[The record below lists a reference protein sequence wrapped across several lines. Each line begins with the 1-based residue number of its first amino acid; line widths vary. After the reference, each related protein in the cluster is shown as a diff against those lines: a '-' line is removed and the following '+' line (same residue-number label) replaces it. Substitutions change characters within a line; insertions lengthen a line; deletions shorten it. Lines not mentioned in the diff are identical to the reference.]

1 MMRKTKQAIAPAAAA
16 VDRISELPDEI
27 INLIVQSLQY
37 QEAARTSILSRR
49 WLNLWLA
56 NSVVEFQGD
65 TDRFDSF
72 AAATLKRLRA
82 VPLLLDSFTISVLH
96 KEDLGE
102 EFHQL
107 LLSASIVID
116 EDDDGSDSRSPLKVV
131 LKISEGS
138 SYSFEGRMLL
148 NFGRTKFIDLE
159 GFDLGRLHN
168 FTTCLD
174 NLQELRMEDVQVSQQ
189 SFPSCLANARR
200 LEKLSLI
207 FIRGIYS
214 LDISQIYVD
223 NLQELCLE
231 HLWVSKQSFPSCLAN
246 ARRLEKLSLRY
257 IYGIDRLDISA
268 SDFPS
273 LKSLSL
279 QADEG
284 ELRELQLSSA
294 PLLRTFRFVGN
305 TKLLTVVSAPNVT
318 SVELVAISPEL
329 TRAEFLE
336 LISKFPSLES
346 LDFDAQYIS
355 SDYNRHHDKLSISA
369 HTLRTLTLTKD
380 QRKFEFEIDAPN
392 LYINE
397 QMERNFHRCCC
408 GDDKCWR
415 CEFRN
420 AEITS
425 VIVDDISTIDKPMTS
440 QPSINMILKM
450 PSDLLCS

>member
-1 MMRKTKQAIAPAAAA
+1 
-16 VDRISELPDEI
+16 
-27 INLIVQSLQY
+27 
-37 QEAARTSILSRR
+37 
-49 WLNLWLA
+49 
-56 NSVVEFQGD
+56 
-65 TDRFDSF
+65 
-72 AAATLKRLRA
+72 
-82 VPLLLDSFTISVLH
+82 
-96 KEDLGE
+96 
-102 EFHQL
+102 
-107 LLSASIVID
+107 
-116 EDDDGSDSRSPLKVV
+116 
-131 LKISEGS
+131 
-138 SYSFEGRMLL
+138 
-148 NFGRTKFIDLE
+148 
-159 GFDLGRLHN
+159 
-168 FTTCLD
+168 
-174 NLQELRMEDVQVSQQ
+174 
-189 SFPSCLANARR
+189 NA
-200 LEKLSLI
+200 
-207 FIRGIYS
+207 
-214 LDISQIYVD
+214 
-223 NLQELCLE
+223 
-231 HLWVSKQSFPSCLAN
+231 H
-246 ARRLEKLSLRY
+246 RLEKLSLRY

-329 TRAEFLE
+329 TRTEFHE

-355 SDYNRHHDKLSISA
+355 SDYYRHHDKLSISA
-369 HTLRTLTLTKD
+369 HTLRTLTLTQD

-392 LYINE
+392 LVTLFIITDELPININYIVHETSSTCLGVVNCSVYKTSLTTDWFVELSKCLTPLATRFPHLVFKLDFGCRYMNVNKLDWSKVRSESSPLTVQHLLLGFDLRLEPTFKDDGDEARLLDGILSAFHPKTLLIAQPRQNRSLLSYINE

-415 CEFRN
+415 CEFIN

-450 PSDLLCS
+450 PSDLRCS